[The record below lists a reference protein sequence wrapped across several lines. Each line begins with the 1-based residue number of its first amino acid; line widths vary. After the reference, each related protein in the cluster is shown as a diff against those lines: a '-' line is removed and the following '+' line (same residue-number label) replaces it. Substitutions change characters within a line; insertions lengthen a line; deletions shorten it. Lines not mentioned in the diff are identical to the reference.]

1 MTLLRL
7 DRSGRLKLGLLL
19 RRLLKDECL
28 QLKTPGSLGQHA
40 NYASPGSLSL
50 CVGVELLEP
59 HPPRTSSNNFA
70 VIASS
75 SVCFFAAP
83 ECNTEPL
90 PPVAI
95 LLAAQL
101 ASITQ
106 HAVQRRN
113 LGNVLWCF
121 PTVVIYNYCYECLWV
136 MWSGPWGCRGYTGSL

>member
-40 NYASPGSLSL
+40 NYVSPGSLSL

-113 LGNVLWCF
+113 LGNVL
-121 PTVVIYNYCYECLWV
+121 
-136 MWSGPWGCRGYTGSL
+136 